1 VTKYVALN
9 NALSGR
15 LAVAEGTIVTKTVE
29 VVKYV
34 PKYTTGRLCLGSD
47 AVRLLQPGDTAR
59 VGPTTSKPNAED
71 ANAAATDTD
80 IAYWVADAN
89 KDYETCA
96 TRLNTLI
103 DYVSLAI
110 YGTTKPD

>member
-1 VTKYVALN
+1 VAKYVALN

-15 LAVAEGTIVTKTVE
+15 LAVAEGTIITKTVE
-29 VVKYV
+29 VIKYV

-59 VGPTTSKPNAED
+59 VGSTASKPNAED
-71 ANAAATDTD
+71 ANASASDTD

-103 DYVSLAI
+103 DYVNLAL
-110 YGTTKPD
+110 YGTNRPN